1 MLPNRAFIYAKQMG
15 DGQNCLYKKTS
26 SSLIQSIQEQKD
38 EMYRRYME
46 QKEQQ
51 RLAAEQER
59 LIEEAI
65 EEQLEEQ
72 LEDVVAKALKDIF
85 KDWK

>member
-1 MLPNRAFIYAKQMG
+1 MSPNRAFIYTKQMS
-15 DGQNCLYKKTS
+15 DGHNYLYKKTS
-26 SSLIQSIQEQKD
+26 SSFEQSIQEQKD

-65 EEQLEEQ
+65 EEQLEE
-72 LEDVVAKALKDIF
+72 
-85 KDWK
+85 